1 MLEMSEEEISV
12 LSAPAVDASAVDIGP
27 KSVHMKQQRR
37 KLLPNKTYNS
47 RLGILYIVKMD
58 RVVIAISKS
67 RDTEGRGHNSLQII
81 TFQLL
86 NQSREMKKILWMASQ
101 KAEHHSTEQ

>member
-27 KSVHMKQQRR
+27 KSVHMKQQRH

-47 RLGILYIVKMD
+47 SLWTLCTVKMD

-67 RDTEGRGHNSLQII
+67 RDTEGRFHDSLQR
-81 TFQLL
+81 TF
-86 NQSREMKKILWMASQ
+86 
-101 KAEHHSTEQ
+101 

>member
-27 KSVHMKQQRR
+27 KSVHMKQQRH

-47 RLGILYIVKMD
+47 SLGTLCIVKMD
-58 RVVIAISKS
+58 RVQ
-67 RDTEGRGHNSLQII
+67 GRLRWGGGKGGSCPSCPFQGLNYFSAKVFII
-81 TFQLL
+81 CPQ
-86 NQSREMKKILWMASQ
+86 
-101 KAEHHSTEQ
+101 